1 MLIRD
6 RMSSELSGRAGIAS
20 NLSTPIRDVL
30 HVLETDKASE
40 RPTRHHYPSH
50 PPKIG
55 SVTMANREERSP
67 APAPGSGGVS
77 PVSLD
82 LSTPLSADDA
92 KRFSSLVDKVRSDV
106 QAVIVGATDTLDLAL
121 ITLLA
126 GGHMLVED
134 VPGTGK
140 TTMMKALAVALGC
153 SFNRIQGTPDLLPT
167 DVSGVSVYNP
177 TNGNFT
183 FRPGPIFG
191 QVVLVDEINRATP
204 RTQAAF
210 LEAMAEGQVSADGET
225 RQLPQPFLVLATQ
238 NPIELEGTFPL
249 PEAQLDRFLIRAS
262 MGYPNRDDEVEI
274 VRRFAGE
281 DRSGHGGTT
290 DRSAHMDSETV
301 LEMQAA
307 TRLVHVGDV
316 VAMYATDI
324 VRATRHKPG
333 VAFGASPR
341 ATVGLVRAARARA
354 LLAGRSFVL
363 PDDIQSLA
371 GPVLAHRLVV
381 DDESRLRQVS
391 PSSIIQRVVAGI
403 EAPVEPTS
411 PEKSGANR

>member
-1 MLIRD
+1 MNLAEGPGSD
-6 RMSSELSGRAGIAS
+6 RTFQPEFVTIFTPRGLTRRLSALRGII
-20 NLSTPIRDVL
+20 T
-30 HVLETDKASE
+30 
-40 RPTRHHYPSH
+40 HHT
-50 PPKIG
+50 PKIG

-67 APAPGSGGVS
+67 APAPGSVGDSTVS
-77 PVSLD
+77 HD
-82 LSTPLSADDA
+82 LSTALSADDA

-106 QAVIVGATDTLDLAL
+106 QTVIVGATDTLDLAL
-121 ITLLA
+121 IALLA

-262 MGYPNRDDEVEI
+262 MGYPNREDEVEI

-281 DRSGHGGTT
+281 NRSGHRGTSV
-290 DRSAHMDSETV
+290 RSAHMDSETV

-316 VAMYATDI
+316 VAVYATDI
-324 VRATRHKPG
+324 VRATRRTPG

-354 LLAGRSFVL
+354 LLAGRSYVL

-391 PSSIIQRVVAGI
+391 PSSIIQRVVTGI
-403 EAPVEPTS
+403 EAPVEPTA

>member
-1 MLIRD
+1 M
-6 RMSSELSGRAGIAS
+6 
-20 NLSTPIRDVL
+20 
-30 HVLETDKASE
+30 
-40 RPTRHHYPSH
+40 
-50 PPKIG
+50 IG
-55 SVTMANREERSP
+55 SIAMANREEP
-67 APAPGSGGVS
+67 ASATTPGSGRAS
-77 PVSLD
+77 PASPD
-82 LSTPLSADDA
+82 RSSALSAQDA
-92 KRFSSLVDKVRSDV
+92 RRFSGLVDKVRSDV
-106 QAVIVGATDTLDLAL
+106 QTVIVGATDTLDLAL
-121 ITLLA
+121 VALLA

-225 RQLPQPFLVLATQ
+225 RQLPRPFLVLATQ

-262 MGYPNRDDEVEI
+262 MGYPDRDDEMEI
-274 VRRFAGE
+274 VRRFSGE
-281 DRSGHGGTT
+281 DRSGHRGTT
-290 DRSAHMDSETV
+290 DHSAHTDSGTV
-301 LEMQAA
+301 LAMQAA
-307 TRLVHVGDV
+307 TRSIHVSDA

-324 VRATRHKPG
+324 VRATRHAAG

-354 LLAGRSFVL
+354 LLSGRSFVL
-363 PDDIQSLA
+363 PDDIQVLA
-371 GPVLAHRLVV
+371 VPVLAHRLVV

-391 PSSIIQRVVAGI
+391 PATIIQTVVAGI
-403 EAPVEPTS
+403 DAPVEPTAPS
-411 PEKSGANR
+411 NGGPNR

>member
-1 MLIRD
+1 
-6 RMSSELSGRAGIAS
+6 
-20 NLSTPIRDVL
+20 
-30 HVLETDKASE
+30 
-40 RPTRHHYPSH
+40 
-50 PPKIG
+50 
-55 SVTMANREERSP
+55 MANREERSP
-67 APAPGSGGVS
+67 APAPGSVGVS
-77 PVSLD
+77 TVSHD
-82 LSTPLSADDA
+82 LSTALSADDA

-106 QAVIVGATDTLDLAL
+106 QTVIVGATDTLDLAL
-121 ITLLA
+121 IALLA

-167 DVSGVSVYNP
+167 DV
-177 TNGNFT
+177 NGNFT

-262 MGYPNRDDEVEI
+262 MGYPNREDEVEI

-281 DRSGHGGTT
+281 NRSGHRGTSV
-290 DRSAHMDSETV
+290 RSAHMDSETV

-316 VAMYATDI
+316 VAVYATDI
-324 VRATRHKPG
+324 VRATRRTPG

-354 LLAGRSFVL
+354 LLAGRSYVL

-391 PSSIIQRVVAGI
+391 PSSIIQRVVTGI
-403 EAPVEPTS
+403 EAPVEPTA

>member
-1 MLIRD
+1 MI
-6 RMSSELSGRAGIAS
+6 GPIA
-20 NLSTPIRDVL
+20 
-30 HVLETDKASE
+30 
-40 RPTRHHYPSH
+40 
-50 PPKIG
+50 
-55 SVTMANREERSP
+55 MANREEPVAATTLGSNRASP
-67 APAPGSGGVS
+67 SS
-77 PVSLD
+77 PDQSNR
-82 LSTPLSADDA
+82 LSADDA
-92 KRFSSLVDKVRSDV
+92 KRFSLLVERVRADV
-106 QAVIVGATDTLDLAL
+106 QTVIVGATDTLDLAL
-121 ITLLA
+121 VALLA

-225 RQLPQPFLVLATQ
+225 RQLPRPFLVLATQ

-262 MGYPNRDDEVEI
+262 MGYPNRDDELEI

-281 DRSGHGGTT
+281 DRSGHRGTV
-290 DRSAHMDSETV
+290 DRSAHMDSGTV

-307 TRLVHVGDV
+307 TRMIHVSDA

-324 VRATRHKPG
+324 VRATRKATG
-333 VAFGASPR
+333 AAFGASPR

-354 LLAGRSFVL
+354 LLFGRSFIL
-363 PDDIQSLA
+363 PDDIQVLA
-371 GPVLAHRLVV
+371 VPVLAHRLVV
-381 DDESRLRQVS
+381 DDESRLRQVP
-391 PSSIIQRVVAGI
+391 PSTIIQTVVAGI
-403 EAPVEPTS
+403 DAPVEPPATG
-411 PEKSGANR
+411 PSGANR

>member
-1 MLIRD
+1 
-6 RMSSELSGRAGIAS
+6 
-20 NLSTPIRDVL
+20 
-30 HVLETDKASE
+30 
-40 RPTRHHYPSH
+40 
-50 PPKIG
+50 
-55 SVTMANREERSP
+55 MANREERSP

-82 LSTPLSADDA
+82 LSTALSADDA

-106 QAVIVGATDTLDLAL
+106 QTVIVGATDTLDLAL
-121 ITLLA
+121 IALLA

-225 RQLPQPFLVLATQ
+225 RQLPRPFLVLATQ

-262 MGYPNRDDEVEI
+262 MGYPNREDEVEI

-281 DRSGHGGTT
+281 DRSGHRGTA
-290 DRSAHMDSETV
+290 DHSAHMDSETV

-307 TRLVHVGDV
+307 TRLVHVGDA

-324 VRATRHKPG
+324 VRATRHTPG

-403 EAPVEPTS
+403 EAPVEPTA

>member
-1 MLIRD
+1 
-6 RMSSELSGRAGIAS
+6 
-20 NLSTPIRDVL
+20 
-30 HVLETDKASE
+30 
-40 RPTRHHYPSH
+40 
-50 PPKIG
+50 
-55 SVTMANREERSP
+55 MANREELSP

-77 PVSLD
+77 PVSHD
-82 LSTPLSADDA
+82 LSIALSADDA

-106 QAVIVGATDTLDLAL
+106 QTVIVGATDTLDLAL
-121 ITLLA
+121 IALLA

-177 TNGNFT
+177 TNGNFA

-249 PEAQLDRFLIRAS
+249 PEAQLDRFLVRAP
-262 MGYPNRDDEVEI
+262 MGYPAEDDEREV
-274 VRRFAGE
+274 VRRFAGGAYRPAPIVPQVSP
-281 DRSGHGGTT
+281 DL
-290 DRSAHMDSETV
+290 V
-301 LEMQAA
+301 LAMQHAA
-307 TRLVHVGDV
+307 ALVHVSDIVSG
-316 VAMYATDI
+316 YAI
-324 VRATRHKPG
+324 ELVRATRRAPG
-333 VAFGASPR
+333 VSFGASPR
-341 ATVGLVRAARARA
+341 AAVGLVRAARARA
-354 LLAGRSFVL
+354 AIHGRDWVL
-363 PDDIQSLA
+363 PDDIQALA
-371 GPVLAHRLVV
+371 TPVLAHRLVLDDAARLHRTSAEAVIGSIV
-381 DDESRLRQVS
+381 DATAV
-391 PSSIIQRVVAGI
+391 
-403 EAPVEPTS
+403 PVE
-411 PEKSGANR
+411 ENRV